1 MLKALSKLQL
11 WPVLNKLM
19 TKVGVGESWHFVDV
33 LGFEAEQLSAVPK
46 PCCALMLLFP
56 ITQEHD
62 SFRHQQTDKVVR
74 SSDAYFLKQTA
85 TNSCGTVALLHALA
99 NNQSKLTFESAS
111 VLKKFL
117 DETAKMSADDR
128 AKHLDKNQAIHEAHN
143 EVAAQGQCRPEAD
156 KVNFHF
162 VAFVNV
168 NGQLLEFDG
177 KMNGPLNHGTTKDET
192 LLTDAA
198 KVCRGFVERGQGEV
212 RFSAVALCRA

>member
-1 MLKALSKLQL
+1 ME
-11 WPVLNKLM
+11 WTPMEINPEVLNKLM
-19 TKVGVGESWHFVDV
+19 TKVGVGEGWRFVDV
-33 LGFEAEQLSAVPK
+33 LGLEAEQLSAVPK

-56 ITQEHD
+56 ITKEHD
-62 SFRHQQTDKVVR
+62 SFRQKQADKVMR

-85 TNSCGTVALLHALA
+85 TNSCGTIALLHALG

-117 DETAKMSADDR
+117 DETAKMSADER
-128 AKHLDKNQAIHEAHN
+128 AKHLDKNKAIHDAHN

-162 VAFVNV
+162 IAFVNV

-177 KMNGPLNHGTTKDET
+177 KMNGPLNHGATKDET
-192 LLTDAA
+192 LVTDAA
-198 KVCRGFVERGQGEV
+198 KVCRGFVERGLGEV
-212 RFSAVALCRA
+212 RFSAVALCRG